1 MPPNFI
7 NELKKNIESSIPTS
21 SIIVGEVIKTVYDR
35 KSNAADL
42 AKVIERDPPLT
53 ANILKIANSA
63 YYGTGSSINSIR
75 RGVVILGFE
84 TIKELAL
91 NASVVHYFYN
101 LDNTGIDLPGL
112 WIHSVGTAKAA
123 QLISTQYGVER
134 NEVMYTVGLLHDLG
148 KILLAVT
155 FPDHYKK
162 VVELAQEKK
171 CRLILAEQ
179 RILNTDHCMIGKIIC
194 DIWAL
199 PEDISAA
206 IFFHHD
212 PMLTPKGSQMMARI
226 ISLGDFMCRKAKIGN
241 PGDETV
247 TQPSSAVMSVFGNT
261 PDKVKERFNSTY
273 EDFVKMKPEIEDFF
287 TKIEENSSANT

>member
-7 NELKKNIESSIPTS
+7 TELKNNIESSIPTS
-21 SIIVGEVIKTVYDR
+21 STIVGEVIKTVYDK
-35 KSNAADL
+35 KSNANDL
-42 AKVIERDPPLT
+42 AKIIERDPPLT
-53 ANILKIANSA
+53 ASILKIANSA
-63 YYGTGSSINSIR
+63 YYGAGSTISSIK
-75 RGVVILGFE
+75 RGVVILGFD
-84 TIKELAL
+84 TIKELVL
-91 NASVVHYFYN
+91 NASVVHYFFN
-101 LDNTGIDLPGL
+101 MENTGVDLPGL

-134 NEVMYTVGLLHDLG
+134 SEVIYTVGLLHDLG

-155 FPDHYKK
+155 FPDHYKR
-162 VVELAQEKK
+162 VVELAKEKK

-212 PMLTPKGSQMMARI
+212 PMLTPQGSQMIARI
-226 ISLGDFMCRKAKIGN
+226 ISIGDYMCRNAKIGN
-241 PGDETV
+241 PGDDTI
-247 TQPSSAVMSVFGNT
+247 TKPSAAVMSVFGNT
-261 PDKVKERFNSTY
+261 PERVTERFNSTY
-273 EDFVKMKPEIEDFF
+273 QDFLKLRPEIEGFF
-287 TKIEENSSANT
+287 TKIEGNSSDES